1 MTRQNRFYRRIWA
14 SLHEPRTVTAIMVTI
29 YAFVLVI
36 GVLAIVNWHST
47 QLLWMAFVVLAAGGG
62 VGVASAWTGAYYAEW
77 AGAAFSA
84 WGMFLMVPVNVEAGL
99 RTDYT
104 PTLWA
109 FATVIALFFAIRMI
123 SIAPYSRRGEPRPE
137 AVAAAKAALAQ
148 EEYERAREQR
158 DR

>member
-1 MTRQNRFYRRIWA
+1 MSKTNRFYLRVWS
-14 SLHEPRTVTAIMVTI
+14 SLHEPRTITAIMVAV
-29 YAFVLVI
+29 YGLVALI
-36 GVLAIVNWHST
+36 GVLAMVNWHST
-47 QLLWMAFVVLAAGGG
+47 MLLWMAFLTLTVGGT
-62 VGVASAWTGAYYAEW
+62 VGVVSAWTGAYYAEW

-109 FATVIALFFAIRMI
+109 FAAIIALMFVMRMVR
-123 SIAPYSRRGEPRPE
+123 IAPYNRRGEPRPE
-137 AVAAAKAALAQ
+137 AAAEAKAALAR

-158 DR
+158 DS